1 MLTKTEARKIAATL
15 KDRLKAKAAW
25 KAARRAIVNKAV
37 ANARNTGKDGAAC
50 PKGKFRST
58 VREQVVAA
66 IVDIADTDPATFG
79 PGFNYSPEKKAA
91 ENGSLGF
98 YMGKDG
104 PVIAGS
110 WRNDLNAALSNCE
123 ALYEDDMDAAID
135 AWLDMAEPDQ
145 YRPATVATKPPKT
158 MTKPQKAALSALNK
172 AVRQMTA
179 AELKA
184 ALEAFFAKAPAKV
197 KEAA

>member
-1 MLTKTEARKIAATL
+1 MLTKTEARKVAATL

-25 KAARRAIVNKAV
+25 KQARRAIVGKAMSS
-37 ANARNTGKDGAAC
+37 ARNSGQDGAPC
-50 PKGKFRST
+50 PKGKFRT
-58 VREQVVAA
+58 IVREAVIAA
-66 IVDIADTDPATFG
+66 ITDICDTDPKTFCE
-79 PGFNYSPEKKAA
+79 GFNYKPDTKAA

-98 YMGKDG
+98 YIGPNG

-110 WRNDLNAALSNCE
+110 WRNDLNAALNNCE

-135 AWLDMAEPDQ
+135 EWCDMSEADQ
-145 YRPATVATKPPKT
+145 YRVAAKPAKGKP
-158 MTKPQKAALSALNK
+158 MTQPQKKALSALNK

-179 AELKA
+179 NELKA

-197 KEAA
+197 QKAA